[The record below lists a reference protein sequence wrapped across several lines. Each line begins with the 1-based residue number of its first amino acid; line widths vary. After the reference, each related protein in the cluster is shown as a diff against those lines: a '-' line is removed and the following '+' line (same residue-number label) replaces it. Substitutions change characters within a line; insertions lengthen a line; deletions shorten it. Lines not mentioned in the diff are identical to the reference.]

1 MHNPQHPLDYHPQH
15 HQHPQQR
22 HHSWCKTK
30 TEVAATSW
38 IVHSSNQSSPDG
50 AEIKYKY
57 GRQIKPCR
65 TRIIAICVF
74 TQSYI
79 FSKSMR
85 NIVAHIVVL
94 CSRLTAVTFQVKKSY
109 HVRYSQKWSL
119 LFHCILLLLCEWCFH
134 SVELWSH
141 YEDFMK
147 KMCSRSSAHVM
158 GEGTQHQPGF
168 NFISVFADK
177 TFGQL

>member
-1 MHNPQHPLDYHPQH
+1 MLFLVKMDFSGLISHISRRWTAAGPDLTRFPDPLPKASGSGNLVKLMQNHD
-15 HQHPQQR
+15 R
-22 HHSWCKTK
+22 GCSN
-30 TEVAATSW
+30 
-38 IVHSSNQSSPDG
+38 IMDVHSSNQSSPDG

-79 FSKSMR
+79 SSKSMR

-109 HVRYSQKWSL
+109 HVRYSQK
-119 LFHCILLLLCEWCFH
+119 
-134 SVELWSH
+134 
-141 YEDFMK
+141 
-147 KMCSRSSAHVM
+147 
-158 GEGTQHQPGF
+158 
-168 NFISVFADK
+168 
-177 TFGQL
+177 